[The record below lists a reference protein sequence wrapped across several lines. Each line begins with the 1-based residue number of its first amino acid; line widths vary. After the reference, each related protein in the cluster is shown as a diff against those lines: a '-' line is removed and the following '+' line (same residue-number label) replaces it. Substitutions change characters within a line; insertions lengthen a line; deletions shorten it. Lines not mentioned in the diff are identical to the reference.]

1 MNYPSFYDYLH
12 ADIQPNYKNS
22 LAHHGIKG
30 MHWGVRRYQNS
41 DGSLTPDGEKR
52 YLKKLN
58 KASKN
63 EMVSDYFAKGHARNV
78 DRLSEF
84 KRLDPKNYKKQVPK
98 GLLEQERSR
107 MDKWV
112 KRNKKDVEN
121 VKKWMDKMNLDKKH
135 LVYDVMTNQYYIK
148 ED

>member
-1 MNYPSFYDYLH
+1 
-12 ADIQPNYKNS
+12 
-22 LAHHGIKG
+22 
-30 MHWGVRRYQNS
+30 
-41 DGSLTPDGEKR
+41 
-52 YLKKLN
+52 
-58 KASKN
+58 
-63 EMVSDYFAKGHARNV
+63 
-78 DRLSEF
+78 
-84 KRLDPKNYKKQVPK
+84 
-98 GLLEQERSR
+98 